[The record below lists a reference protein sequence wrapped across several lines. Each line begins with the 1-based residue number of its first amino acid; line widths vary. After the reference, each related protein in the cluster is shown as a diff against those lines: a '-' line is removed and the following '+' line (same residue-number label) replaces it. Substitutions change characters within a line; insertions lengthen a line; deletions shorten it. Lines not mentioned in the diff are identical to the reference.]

1 MAAARLRR
9 MDGAGDG
16 EHFAPLLRRQPRR
29 DERAGSQRG
38 LHHQRALRKPGDDA
52 VAPGE
57 VGGQGRR
64 AERIFADHHA
74 LAGDAVRQ
82 VAVAGRIDTVQP
94 RADHGDGAG
103 AGSATVR
110 QDRAGLQGPFVR
122 SGIDAERQP
131 RDDAQ
136 ARAAQRPP
144 ELPGVLRALRGRVAA
159 ADDGQA
165 ALQRPARWARPVQ
178 PARGAEQVQQQR
190 GIFGGEQGRGIGRV
204 AQRHDA
210 PRGRIA
216 IACGLRRVEPLPGGV
231 LQRGEA
237 RRDGAQRFRLRR
249 SGERRQ
255 VALRLLEDLLRQAEG
270 SQQPPRR
277 ARAHAGSEHEAQPC
291 GEFVALH
298 AGEHSGATP
307 LPRYCVVRPGA
318 TDAGSVVRA
327 APTADS
333 RDGRPRARPG
343 ASAAGAHR
351 RRGRRCGRPW
361 PCHWPRWAA

>member
-74 LAGDAVRQ
+74 PG
-82 VAVAGRIDTVQP
+82 GRCGAPGRGGGPDRHGPAPCRP
-94 RADHGDGAG
+94 RRWCR

-277 ARAHAGSEHEAQPC
+277 ARAHAGE
-291 GEFVALH
+291 
-298 AGEHSGATP
+298 
-307 LPRYCVVRPGA
+307 
-318 TDAGSVVRA
+318 
-327 APTADS
+327 
-333 RDGRPRARPG
+333 
-343 ASAAGAHR
+343 
-351 RRGRRCGRPW
+351 
-361 PCHWPRWAA
+361 